1 MAYARPTL
9 FLSPLSF
16 PPLLAVSLALAPSH
30 MGFGAKCNL
39 ARFLGLYGFVNRC
52 GRVQSLALH
61 VSVTLYFSCSLSIG
75 VKHVSL
81 PLPILCAT
89 R

>member
-1 MAYARPTL
+1 
-9 FLSPLSF
+9 
-16 PPLLAVSLALAPSH
+16 

-52 GRVQSLALH
+52 GRVQSPALH

-75 VKHVSL
+75 VKHVCVSSTADTVCHEMSVKQL
-81 PLPILCAT
+81 GYF